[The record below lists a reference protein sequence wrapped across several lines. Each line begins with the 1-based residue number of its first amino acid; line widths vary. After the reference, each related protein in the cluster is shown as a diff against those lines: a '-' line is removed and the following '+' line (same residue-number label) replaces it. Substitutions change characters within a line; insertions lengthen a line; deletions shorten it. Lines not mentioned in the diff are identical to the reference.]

1 MDRLNV
7 LSIDFDYFQE
17 IPRDTLP
24 AFPDGIDLP
33 LQLSNLV
40 WASRYMCYAE
50 QFQKVLFD
58 KENFSLLKEILAKQS
73 SNTPVIIASSHKE
86 AYKFIHYING
96 NRKDGRVSLTNVDLH
111 HDLDNGNKELDCGN
125 WIGFLLKEHLLYN
138 FTWVTKPL
146 SQQVYGLSDDDMN
159 GFHAHFDLSKISN
172 TKFDA
177 IFICKSNPWVLP
189 DFDPYFTEL
198 VELCKKH
205 FQTPD
210 IESEIKKIRILP
222 KIQMETP
229 KRVRKEK

>member
-1 MDRLNV
+1 MDRFNV

-33 LQLSNLV
+33 LELSNLV
-40 WASRYMCYAE
+40 WASRYMCYSE
-50 QFQKVLFD
+50 QFQKVQFD
-58 KENFSLLKEILAKQS
+58 NENFSLLKNILEKQS
-73 SNTPVIIASSHKE
+73 PNIPVMVASSHKE
-86 AYKFIHYING
+86 AYHFIHYINR
-96 NRKDGRVSLTNVDLH
+96 NRKNGRFTLTNVDLH
-111 HDLDNGNKELDCGN
+111 HDLYNENKVLDCGN
-125 WIGFLLKEHLLYN
+125 WIEFLLKERLVSD
-138 FTWVTKPL
+138 FTWIAKPL

-159 GFHAHFDLSKISN
+159 GFHAHFDLSKLIEA
-172 TKFDA
+172 KFDA
-177 IFICKSNPWVLP
+177 VFICKSNPWVLP
-189 DFDPYFTEL
+189 DFDPYFSEL